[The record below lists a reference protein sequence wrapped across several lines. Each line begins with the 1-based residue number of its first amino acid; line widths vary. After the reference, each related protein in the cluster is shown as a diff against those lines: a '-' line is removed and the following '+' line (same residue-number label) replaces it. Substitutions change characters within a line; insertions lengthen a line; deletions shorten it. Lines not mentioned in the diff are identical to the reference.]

1 MPVQIGAK
9 NHDFNDPTGLLS
21 DCHRRIEMFLGSLQ
35 AVATVVDTQP
45 GEETRRALD
54 AALRYFREAAPKHT
68 ADEEQSLF
76 PRLRGINTPEVES
89 AFSKLEELEG
99 DHRWAEPLHEQLE
112 KLGLEYMER
121 GELSYSQVERFRK
134 AVGDLTVMYK
144 RHIAV
149 EDGILFPVATHAL
162 SSEDKHAIAKEMAE
176 RRKVKLVN
184 LG

>member
-35 AVATVVDTQP
+35 AVATVVDAQP
-45 GEETRRALD
+45 DEETRRALD
-54 AALRYFREAAPKHT
+54 GALRYFREAAPKHT

-76 PRLRGINTPEVES
+76 PRLRGINTPQVQT

-99 DHRWAEPLHEQLE
+99 DHRWAEPLHDEVE
-112 KLGLEYMER
+112 RLGLEYLE
-121 GELSYSQVERFRK
+121 SAQFSSAQVERFRK
-134 AVGDLTVMYK
+134 AVADLTVMYK
-144 RHIAV
+144 RHIAL
-149 EDGILFPVATHAL
+149 EDGILFPVASQAL
-162 SSEDKHAIAKEMAE
+162 SPEDKHAIAEEMAE